1 MMYNFAIFCKTYS
14 GDFERFQIL
23 INSFNKFNVDNIPM
37 YVSAPKSELKIF
49 KNFESNN
56 IKIISDESYGEKY
69 LIKEK
74 INNFS
79 TGYIN
84 QEICKLCFFETG
96 FAKNYLCIDS
106 DAEFI
111 RNFYISDF
119 MHDENT
125 PYTVLVMDKDL
136 SVEKYYRDYWKERQK
151 QIIKIYN
158 ETGLIDKRY
167 RTCHNMQVFSTKV
180 LKSLKEDFMKQK
192 GYSYADL
199 IKISPFEFSWY
210 NAWFQKCRLV
220 EEYAVE
226 PFFKMF
232 HMRTEYQISRAKGI
246 KKKDLAK
253 SYVGIVM
260 NGNWQT
266 PEKQYKKPNVIH
278 KAIYK
283 ILSKI

>member
-23 INSFNKFNVDNIPM
+23 INSFNKFNADNIPM

-111 RNFYISDF
+111 RNFYTSDF

-232 HMRTEYQISRAKGI
+232 HMQIGRA
-246 KKKDLAK
+246 
-253 SYVGIVM
+253 SCRERV
-260 NGNWQT
+260 
-266 PEKQYKKPNVIH
+266 
-278 KAIYK
+278 
-283 ILSKI
+283 

>member
-23 INSFNKFNVDNIPM
+23 INSFNKFNADNIPM

-69 LIKEK
+69 LIKDK

-79 TGYIN
+79 IGYVN

-158 ETGLIDKRY
+158 ETCLDDKRY

-199 IKISPFEFSWY
+199 ITISPFEFSWY

-232 HMRTEYQISRAKGI
+232 HMRTEYQFSRAKGI